1 MALYCRGGGNYRRK
15 FDVNRFS
22 YAMFFWKH
30 FFRLYPIHLL
40 IFAIFALW
48 NWHGGICYDWMQ
60 FVTQLLLIQSWIPS
74 THTLYIYNSV
84 SWFLCDIIFFY
95 AVFPI
100 VYRWVMNVRIRA
112 FACGFIVFVVAY
124 CMVAIKVPDE
134 IVNCTLY
141 ANPLLRLV
149 DFIMGIMAY
158 RVWKT
163 HSGQLG
169 NLFSRANMLA
179 VNVVLLLLVYCCYVN
194 LGVGVRCSAPFWFIS
209 PIIILSLVNSERS
222 GDVQDRLFGSGL
234 MQWFG
239 GISFEIYMMHL
250 LVMRFVRK
258 IYPFDG
264 SVQLDIG
271 YFILAFVI
279 TIGVAWWINKYFV
292 KPASNVLCRWLL
304 HN

>member
-1 MALYCRGGGNYRRK
+1 MTDL
-15 FDVNRFS
+15 
-22 YAMFFWKH
+22 
-30 FFRLYPIHLL
+30 
-40 IFAIFALW
+40 
-48 NWHGGICYDWMQ
+48 
-60 FVTQLLLIQSWIPS
+60 
-74 THTLYIYNSV
+74 
-84 SWFLCDIIFFY
+84 
-95 AVFPI
+95 
-100 VYRWVMNVRIRA
+100 RA
-112 FACGFIVFVVAY
+112 S
-124 CMVAIKVPDE
+124 
-134 IVNCTLY
+134 L
-141 ANPLLRLV
+141 
-149 DFIMGIMAY
+149 
-158 RVWKT
+158 
-163 HSGQLG
+163 
-169 NLFSRANMLA
+169 
-179 VNVVLLLLVYCCYVN
+179 
-194 LGVGVRCSAPFWFIS
+194 
-209 PIIILSLVNSERS
+209 IILSLVNSERS